1 MKKVI
6 IIIGL
11 LLLLVIIMI
20 TNTYTST
27 PGYTTHAE
35 AEAFNSPICYG
46 YSLLLNR
53 EATYADHPGRSFC
66 FGILLQ

>member
-1 MKKVI
+1 
-6 IIIGL
+6 
-11 LLLLVIIMI
+11 MI